1 MRKVLSFAV
10 IASVALVSCGEVVT
24 SVERGVGVGYEC
36 PAVEEYT
43 FTTPTS
49 SIEAE
54 VMEIAENSE
63 AVPHQIVEI
72 GQPLDD
78 LYEITVWGENGCE
91 LEHYTIY
98 GV

>member
-10 IASVALVSCGEVVT
+10 IASMALVSCGEVAT
-24 SVERGVGVGYEC
+24 AVERGVGVGYEC
-36 PAVEEYT
+36 PVVEECT
-43 FTTPTS
+43 FTTPTGS
-49 SIEAE
+49 VEAE

-63 AVPHQIVEI
+63 AVPHQIAEI